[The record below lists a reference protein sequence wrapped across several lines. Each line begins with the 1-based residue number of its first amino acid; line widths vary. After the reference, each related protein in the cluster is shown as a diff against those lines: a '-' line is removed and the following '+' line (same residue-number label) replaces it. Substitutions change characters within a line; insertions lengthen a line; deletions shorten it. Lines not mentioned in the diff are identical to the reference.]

1 MNYATKVVLLA
12 LGVEAGPIEFVLR
25 DTGALDRLLATF
37 AKQQGISVRDA
48 RELALV
54 GLGAFTAPIAAD
66 HPELMPIIV
75 AVKQFVEAPRGT
87 LTLKIVPNG
96 HVPVVQ
102 VVTAGQTDPFA
113 ALALFKIEATTTR

>member
-1 MNYATKVVLLA
+1 
-12 LGVEAGPIEFVLR
+12 
-25 DTGALDRLLATF
+25 
-37 AKQQGISVRDA
+37 
-48 RELALV
+48 
-54 GLGAFTAPIAAD
+54 
-66 HPELMPIIV
+66 MPIIV